1 MVFNCTSG
9 IASLEA
15 LKAVGAKNLQG
26 KTLVDVSNPLDFS
39 RGMPPTLT
47 VCNTDSL
54 GEQIQ
59 RAFPTAKVVK
69 TLNTVTC
76 AMMVDPAAIPGVHT
90 MFVSGNDANAKAE
103 VINILKTGFGWKEV
117 MDLGEITGARGAPK
131 GRTAADRGG
140 FPTNYCGKS
149 RTSYY
154 WDNFDMEA
162 PMQVHRTALFAVACA
177 VVLTGCS
184 ASSAAISE
192 SDRGAMKSAVD
203 GFTKAILGG
212 DFAAAA
218 AYWAEDATALPPHA
232 ATAHGRPAIQKLFA
246 GFGKTTAFKQDVLET
261 DGRGDLAYS
270 RIAFDVTFT
279 PPGATASITDKG
291 KGILVWGKQRDGTW
305 LVTRGAWNSDLPLP
319 K

>member
-1 MVFNCTSG
+1 
-9 IASLEA
+9 
-15 LKAVGAKNLQG
+15 
-26 KTLVDVSNPLDFS
+26 
-39 RGMPPTLT
+39 
-47 VCNTDSL
+47 
-54 GEQIQ
+54 
-59 RAFPTAKVVK
+59 
-69 TLNTVTC
+69 
-76 AMMVDPAAIPGVHT
+76 MMVDPATIPGVH
-90 MFVSGNDANAKAE
+90 
-103 VINILKTGFGWKEV
+103 
-117 MDLGEITGARGAPK
+117 K

-162 PMQVHRTALFAVACA
+162 PMQVYRTALFAAVCA